1 MPNIK
6 SAVKRVKI
14 EQKRNLKNRIVKSRM
29 KSGIKAFDAA
39 QDNGE
44 NLSGLYRDAVS
55 LVDKAASKG
64 VIHKNTANRKKAQLA
79 KSYNAK
85 QA

>member
-14 EQKRNLKNRIVKSRM
+14 EQKRNLRNRIVKTRM
-29 KSGIKAFDAA
+29 KSSIKTFDAA
-39 QDNGE
+39 QNGDE
-44 NLSGLYRDAVS
+44 NLGDLYRAAIS
-55 LVDKAASKG
+55 MVDRAASKG
-64 VIHKNTANRKKAQLA
+64 VVHKNMANRKKAQLSKA
-79 KSYNAK
+79 YNAK